1 MERTCMNCL
10 FCNKDG
16 ACLNN
21 WANEY
26 CEAVPEDHRCD
37 RWAGPVTGVNPTADK
52 TEGSPDMV
60 NQPPHYTQ
68 GGVECIDA
76 IQAAVTGKDPY
87 EAWLVG
93 QVIKYL
99 WRYNFKNGYE
109 DVRKAEFYL
118 KRLVLCLAEKDVSRM
133 LEEEKQ
139 KRSVTLP
146 TDIFKK
152 EQSNDK

>member
-1 MERTCMNCL
+1 MEKTCTNCL
-10 FCNKDG
+10 FCNKDS

-21 WANEY
+21 RADEY
-26 CEAVPEDHRCD
+26 CEAVPEDHSCE
-37 RWAGPVTGVNPTADK
+37 RWAGPVTGVNLSANK
-52 TEGSPDMV
+52 TEGQPDMV
-60 NQPPHYTQ
+60 NHPPHYTQ

-76 IQAAVTGKDPY
+76 IRAAVMGKDPY

-118 KRLVLCLAEKDVSRM
+118 KRLLLRLAEKDVSQM
-133 LEEEKQ
+133 LEEEKL
-139 KRSVTLP
+139 KRQTTLP
-146 TDIFKK
+146 TDIFRK
-152 EQSNDK
+152 ELDDDE